1 MRDLL
6 LAPWQ
11 AQHRAMMARTWPM
24 VEALR
29 LRRGFGPGRLTRS
42 AASHSALLRALSA
55 RNAVKAASL
64 RDASSR
70 NATAGLLARAI
81 AVGGRDEA
89 GPVSGP
95 AGQRRRSR

>member
-6 LAPWQ
+6 LAARQ
-11 AQHRAMMARTWPM
+11 AQRRAMMARTWPM
-24 VEALR
+24 VEG

-70 NATAGLLARAI
+70 NAMAGLLARAI